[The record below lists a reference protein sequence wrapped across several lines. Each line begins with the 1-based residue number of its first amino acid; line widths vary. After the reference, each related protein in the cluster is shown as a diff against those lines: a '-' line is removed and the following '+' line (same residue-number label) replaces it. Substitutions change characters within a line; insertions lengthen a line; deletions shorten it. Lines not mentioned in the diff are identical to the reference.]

1 MPGSSLKAAGAPQS
15 RRRQSAGVF
24 PSATFDLIERSTPPA
39 ATATATSGPSS
50 SSHHN
55 PPPPAAS
62 ASYGSSLKPPL
73 ATTGESNHRHSFGM
87 WGGSK
92 AAASTPNLAS
102 SSSTLRPSDASL
114 NIGSS
119 SNSVHGGH
127 TSYSGG
133 GGGGPG
139 GGGDGG
145 GPGGVRGGV
154 GVGVGLSAGGG
165 EGVDGG
171 STGISG
177 ALSSVSNASSFQ
189 QRRKR
194 SESIGNI
201 KNTAGSFGR
210 MVRKSSSNFL
220 KKLAKTFDDKDAPPT
235 PVVPPLPTNAAA
247 TITPPPPA
255 ARTVTMT
262 MQGGS
267 LVVGIGSNSQQNTTT
282 TTSDTP
288 LAPSSPSEGKPPLT
302 IQPISLGQD
311 PDRGPPSPSTI
322 DRELSASVAN
332 VENWLRSTSELAEGE
347 ELDEPIEP
355 KTPTTPR
362 KMNPESFVCVSD
374 ADAAAADAD
383 ALAHSIAT
391 TDDGTEDKDH
401 QRDPNGDDDDE
412 EDEGDDDDGGDD
424 DDDVDDDIPLAALSI
439 SANRLSKLYESGS
452 LRLNQSQTSLYYS
465 VQSNMSA
472 ADELDLRRSSYTT
485 FHSYRNSQ
493 YSVMTNRESA
503 ASGGVPSASASSAT
517 LDVFEKP
524 LPRRPISMFVPQ
536 TTASALSADDGD
548 EDDSTVVHN
557 TNNNNGS
564 SGKEQLD
571 SEEIHILQVN
581 VAADKKAQTTTDDE
595 QQQSKAD
602 ATEKTTAGTGPGGE
616 VAATTS
622 TAPATAVSRSGSGSQ
637 LLTPSN
643 TTMLG
648 HDLSWRPS
656 NGGRPMTIYIDSTG
670 AAATGVETAR
680 PQPGSGAQP
689 AAAQPTELSPEAQ
702 REAMHDLAKRNSKRC
717 YEEDETFLH
726 KDEISGYL
734 GSAKQLNKLVLVYY
748 MDFFNFSNLRL
759 DAAFRTLC
767 NKLVL
772 RGETQEVDRI
782 LEAFAR
788 RYVTCNPRSIF
799 GSKDIVHAITYSI
812 LLLNTDLHVVQQS
825 SKMSR
830 SAFVKNT
837 LQVVQAQI
845 QQQSD
850 GASDMDPRSSEGRD
864 DGSALG
870 VYPPISGSGSGG
882 PSSGKRRPPSVKS
895 WKSGH
900 SQQSTTRLGADPKAN
915 GGHGNGK
922 QWLNELES
930 YLKDIYS
937 SVKHN
942 QILLPITPSTP
953 TSIHSSSTLSNQN
966 TPPGQKIS
974 GSPIGGLL
982 ARSRLLQSS
991 NNSNNTSNGS
1001 IDLSAGI
1008 GNPNYGSGGSS
1019 GPGRRNSVASKQKQQ
1034 LRMEALQRLADQS
1047 NLQHSSGNAGPPPQ
1061 IPHHLLPDPVGLS
1074 SSPRLSILGFSD
1086 PNLVAATIGTMEL
1099 RKTAQSATGSGS
1111 GESRDTSILD
1121 RRLGPGSNI
1130 QRLSML
1136 TPTSTPQQQQQQQ
1149 QHQQVPH
1156 APKSPALSAYSRM
1169 SATTPKLQLDASYQ
1183 LYAEDGSTPL
1193 PTPGATGQNAHMLP
1207 PPTSSSRSAN
1217 KREPGYRMEGIMYRK
1232 HLLERADKKAQ
1243 NRAWKKLLVVLDNGG
1258 LSMFRADA
1266 PISYPVL
1273 IEDYGAAQDA
1283 LFHEI
1288 RLQHTITN
1296 MLPPPGYS
1304 ASRRHVFAIQLFSG
1318 AVYLF
1323 QVGSAEECEDWVQTC
1338 NYWAAKTSKEPLAGG
1353 VINMDYGWGRSLDM
1367 MLASEA
1373 VTSPVSP
1380 GFQGLQLSGISTGTD
1395 SGMASANTSSTHL
1408 GLSGGG
1414 SSSATATPATM
1425 SSISVGQNDDAASL
1439 HGSIHRSADD
1449 NKSLKSLSGSIH
1461 GSGIGGGISSLSS
1474 SVPPPVPV
1482 PDNNN
1487 NSSTS
1492 GYFKRG
1498 AGISSSATN
1507 TAATGSNMPS
1517 NSSSSRSLHKEAGT
1531 ISPPNSGSAAG
1542 FHSTSAPSSS
1552 LSLSMM
1558 GDRAALF
1565 DWTAPTPSMAMSQLD
1580 EEAQL
1585 DALKRYLASLEAEME
1600 VHQEHRG
1607 PMMRLFNPK
1616 SNNFTKAFNNWEKRS
1631 RYLLKEMVKYQ
1642 VYIECLERSLEQQ
1655 IIETHR
1661 LHAAQAEYMAAA
1673 AATAA
1678 AATDNAAGAE
1688 QNPSSA
1694 TPPFE
1699 ENIQTSS

>member
-1 MPGSSLKAAGAPQS
+1 
-15 RRRQSAGVF
+15 
-24 PSATFDLIERSTPPA
+24 
-39 ATATATSGPSS
+39 
-50 SSHHN
+50 
-55 PPPPAAS
+55 
-62 ASYGSSLKPPL
+62 
-73 ATTGESNHRHSFGM
+73 
-87 WGGSK
+87 
-92 AAASTPNLAS
+92 
-102 SSSTLRPSDASL
+102 
-114 NIGSS
+114 
-119 SNSVHGGH
+119 
-127 TSYSGG
+127 
-133 GGGGPG
+133 
-139 GGGDGG
+139 
-145 GPGGVRGGV
+145 
-154 GVGVGLSAGGG
+154 
-165 EGVDGG
+165 
-171 STGISG
+171 
-177 ALSSVSNASSFQ
+177 
-189 QRRKR
+189 
-194 SESIGNI
+194 
-201 KNTAGSFGR
+201 

-235 PVVPPLPTNAAA
+235 PVVPPLPSNAA
-247 TITPPPPA
+247 TITPPPPV

-262 MQGGS
+262 MTGGS
-267 LVVGIGSNSQQNTTT
+267 LVVGIGPPSQR
-282 TTSDTP
+282 SGSEIPPVHP
-288 LAPSSPSEGKPPLT
+288 LADAAGTAPSSPTDGKPPLT
-302 IQPISLGQD
+302 IKPISFGQD
-311 PDRGPPSPSTI
+311 PDRAPPSPSTV

-332 VENWLRSTSELAEGE
+332 VENWLRSTSELADGE
-347 ELDEPIEP
+347 ELNEPIEP

-362 KMNPESFVCVSD
+362 KVHSESFVSVST
-374 ADAAAADAD
+374 ADAPAD
-383 ALAHSIAT
+383 STT
-391 TDDGTEDKDH
+391 TDNDTEDKELQDH
-401 QRDPNGDDDDE
+401 DDDE
-412 EDEGDDDDGGDD
+412 DESDD

-439 SANRLSKLYESGS
+439 GTNRLSKLYESGS
-452 LRLNQSQTSLYYS
+452 LRMNQSQTSLYYS
-465 VQSNMSA
+465 VQSSMSA
-472 ADELDLRRSSYTT
+472 ADDLDLRRSSYTT

-493 YSVMTNRESA
+493 YSVMTNKES
-503 ASGGVPSASASSAT
+503 ASGGVASASASSAT

-536 TTASALSADDGD
+536 TTASALSADDEEDDDNTVSNNGNIEKEQQDSLDVQVVRVSVAAGD
-548 EDDSTVVHN
+548 E
-557 TNNNNGS
+557 
-564 SGKEQLD
+564 
-571 SEEIHILQVN
+571 
-581 VAADKKAQTTTDDE
+581 AQATTDE
-595 QQQSKAD
+595 QQ
-602 ATEKTTAGTGPGGE
+602 TTPETAE
-616 VAATTS
+616 AATGGD
-622 TAPATAVSRSGSGSQ
+622 TAATKAEGRGAAGGGA
-637 LLTPSN
+637 LLTPGGASL
-643 TTMLG
+643 LG
-648 HDLSWRPS
+648 HDLSWRPTT
-656 NGGRPMTIYIDSTG
+656 GGRPMTIYIDSTG
-670 AAATGVETAR
+670 APATGVETAR
-680 PQPGSGAQP
+680 QQPGGGAQP
-689 AAAQPTELSPEAQ
+689 AAQPTELSPEAQ

-717 YEEDETFLH
+717 FEEDETFLS

-850 GASDMDPRSSEGRD
+850 GGSDMDPRSSEGRD
-864 DGSALG
+864 DGSGLG
-870 VYPPISGSGSGG
+870 VYPSTSGSG
-882 PSSGKRRPPSVKS
+882 PTSGKKRSPSVKS

-900 SQQSTTRLGADPKAN
+900 SQQSTTRFGPDPKAN

-922 QWLNELES
+922 AWLNELES

-966 TPPGQKIS
+966 TPPGQKLT

-982 ARSRLLQSS
+982 SRSRLLQS
-991 NNSNNTSNGS
+991 NNGNNTSNGS
-1001 IDLSAGI
+1001 VDLAA
-1008 GNPNYGSGGSS
+1008 GSGST
-1019 GPGRRNSVASKQKQQ
+1019 GPGRRNSVTTKQKQQ

-1047 NLQHSSGNAGPPPQ
+1047 NLQNSSGSAGPPPQ
-1061 IPHHLLPDPVGLS
+1061 IPHHLLPEPVGLS

-1086 PNLVAATIGTMEL
+1086 PTLVAATSGNLEL
-1099 RKTAQSATGSGS
+1099 RKAAQTAG
-1111 GESRDTSILD
+1111 GESSRDTSILD

-1130 QRLSML
+1130 QLNRLSML
-1136 TPTSTPQQQQQQQ
+1136 TPSVPPPPPQPPQQQQQQQ
-1149 QHQQVPH
+1149 PL
-1156 APKSPALSAYSRM
+1156 APKSPALSSFSKM
-1169 SATTPKLQLDASYQ
+1169 SATTPKLQLDANYQ

-1193 PTPGATGQNAHMLP
+1193 PTPGALGQTSHLP
-1207 PPTSSSRSAN
+1207 PSTSRGGS

-1273 IEDYGAAQDA
+1273 IEDYSAAQDA

-1373 VTSPVSP
+1373 ASSAPLSP
-1380 GFQGLQLSGISTGTD
+1380 GFQALQLSGISAGTD
-1395 SGMASANTSSTHL
+1395 SGTASANTSSTHL
-1408 GLSGGG
+1408 GLGGG
-1414 SSSATATPATM
+1414 GGASGSTSSATATPATM
-1425 SSISVGQNDDAASL
+1425 SSISISQNDDTQSL

-1461 GSGIGGGISSLSS
+1461 GSGISS

-1482 PDNNN
+1482 PDNA
-1487 NSSTS
+1487 SI
-1492 GYFKRG
+1492 GYYKRG
-1498 AGISSSATN
+1498 AGISSSASPNVGPTMSS
-1507 TAATGSNMPS
+1507 G
-1517 NSSSSRSLHKEAGT
+1517 SSSSRSLHKEAGT
-1531 ISPPNSGSAAG
+1531 ISPPSSGSAV
-1542 FHSTSAPSSS
+1542 FHSSSAPTSA
-1552 LSLSMM
+1552 SMGM
-1558 GDRAALF
+1558 IGDRAVLF
-1565 DWTAPTPSMAMSQLD
+1565 DWTAPNPSMAMSQLD

-1585 DALKRYLASLEAEME
+1585 DALKRYLANLEAEME
-1600 VHQEHRG
+1600 VHQEHRV

-1616 SNNFTKAFNNWEKRS
+1616 SNNFTKAFSNWEKRS

-1661 LHAAQAEYMAAA
+1661 LRAAQAEHM
-1673 AATAA
+1673 AATAGTDDVDQDPSE
-1678 AATDNAAGAE
+1678 ATR
-1688 QNPSSA
+1688 
-1694 TPPFE
+1694 FVE
-1699 ENIQTSS
+1699 ENIQASS